1 MKKIN
6 VFINGFGRIG
16 RALMRRLLE
25 DDRFEIVGIN
35 DIYMREQFAY
45 LLQFDSVYG
54 RLRYG
59 VEQKNDRIMVADR
72 IIPLFNEEKVE
83 SKALYDLDIDILFQ
97 CTGIHLTCR
106 ANQPFLNSGV
116 KKIIV
121 SAPPLDD
128 MPMFIGSINDD
139 QYQGERIVSAASC
152 SANAIAPVLKLLNEY
167 AGVEAASVSMIHSY
181 TAEQKLL
188 DVLVNTSELLRCRS
202 ASSNILPLSSSATVT
217 VEKLLPQ
224 LDGRIQT
231 HSIRVPV
238 PAGTLYDFSMQLIQS
253 IHAEDLNKIFEHA
266 AHNEYK
272 ELLAVTENVLASSD
286 IIGDLHGIT
295 IEKKRTVNVGGKF
308 VRLMGWQDNE
318 VGYVSQM
325 IKLALRLMEM
335 KN

>member
-16 RALMRRLLE
+16 RALLRRLLE

-35 DIYMREQFAY
+35 DIYPQEQYAY

-59 VEQKNDRIMVADR
+59 VEQKNDCIIVADR
-72 IIPLFNEEKVE
+72 VIPLFNEEKVE
-83 SKALYDLDIDILFQ
+83 STALYDLDIDILFQ
-97 CTGIHLTCR
+97 CTGVHLTR
-106 ANQPFLNSGV
+106 RDNQPFLDSGV

-128 MPMFIGSINDD
+128 MPMFIVSINDE
-139 QYQGERIVSAASC
+139 QYQGQRIVSAASC

-167 AGVEAASVSMIHSY
+167 AGVEAAGISMIHSY
-181 TAEQKLL
+181 TADQKLL
-188 DVLVNTSELLRCRS
+188 DAPVNTSELLRCRS

-217 VEKLLPQ
+217 LEKLLPQ

-238 PAGTLYDFSMQLIQS
+238 PAGTLYDFSMQLIRPMD
-253 IHAEDLNKIFEHA
+253 AEGLNQLLEHVGYDKYR
-266 AHNEYK
+266 EI
-272 ELLAVTENVLASSD
+272 LAVTENTLASSD
-286 IIGDLHGIT
+286 IVGDSHGIT
-295 IEKKRTVNVGGKF
+295 IEKKRTVNVTDRF
-308 VRLMGWQDNE
+308 VRLLGWQDNE
-318 VGYVSQM
+318 TGYVSQM
-325 IKLALRLMEM
+325 IRLAL
-335 KN
+335 KVAFF